1 MKTGNYPTTAAIK
14 AMLIQPVFAGTRHIG
29 KAEEKRPIIIINA
42 MAIVLSALVIGVGS
56 YFYFLKSS
64 VFFLIGIPLETL
76 SFFAVIRLNHVRQYF
91 NANLLMLSTNAIFI
105 AYWSTVLGSSISL
118 ELLLAFNTI
127 IIFHLSSAFFLYKR
141 SGALLACIIATVL
154 FATWMVANSHYN
166 FIKPLQLS
174 PDISLT
180 MKWSTTVALLVFILC
195 VMMSYVAQIRSL
207 LASAQKLR

>member
-1 MKTGNYPTTAAIK
+1 MRTGNYPTTAAITTT
-14 AMLIQPVFAGTRHIG
+14 LIKPIFAGTQHFE
-29 KAEEKRPIIIINA
+29 KAEEKRPVIIINA

-56 YFYFLKSS
+56 YFYFLKNS

-76 SFFAVIRLNHVRQYF
+76 SFFTVIRLNQVRQYF

-141 SGALLACIIATVL
+141 SGALLACIGATVV
-154 FATWMVANSHYN
+154 FAAWMVANAHYN
-166 FIKPLQLS
+166 FIQPIELS

-180 MKWSTTVALLVFILC
+180 MK
-195 VMMSYVAQIRSL
+195 
-207 LASAQKLR
+207 